1 MIFRPRIQMP
11 QTRPARL
18 YAEFL
23 LLYLAAPLIMALAL
37 PPSWMFPML
46 FAITAAGLGLL
57 VTTPGFDAR
66 DLLRNATRID
76 GRLVGAFLLATAAVS
91 FAIVTWT
98 HPDALFALPR
108 QRPRMMLMIAL
119 LYPVISALP
128 QELVFRALFFRR
140 YAPILPAGRA
150 ALLLN
155 AGVFSFAHLMY
166 WSWTVT
172 ALTFAA
178 GLVFAHAYEVRRNF
192 PMAVVLHALAGV
204 VLFAFGMGAY
214 FYSGNV
220 TRPF

>member
-1 MIFRPRIQMP
+1 MP
-11 QTRPARL
+11 QPRPARL
-18 YAEFL
+18 CAEFA
-23 LLYLAAPLIMALAL
+23 LLYLMAPLIMAVAL

-46 FAITAAGLGLL
+46 FAITAAGLVLL
-57 VTTPGFDAR
+57 VLTPDFHAR
-66 DLLRNATRID
+66 DLMRNATRID
-76 GRLVGAFLLATAAVS
+76 GRLVGICLAATAALS
-91 FAIVTWT
+91 YGIVRTT
-98 HPDALFALPR
+98 HPEALFALPL
-108 QRPRMMLMIAL
+108 QRPQMMLTIAL
-119 LYPVISALP
+119 FYPVISALP

-140 YAPILPAGRA
+140 YARILPAGRA
-150 ALLLN
+150 ALVLN

-166 WSWTVT
+166 WSWTVI

-178 GLVFAHAYEVRRNF
+178 GLVFAHASEVRRNF